1 MNNDGKKKANVRVV
15 YAFAFLVLAAVSLVV
30 FCVGKIT
37 RVGGDVYVFDGWVY
51 GREDQKKASAALAA
65 AGLSDFSWSSGI
77 LSVPADRKGAYLSAL
92 ASAGAYPKAPS
103 ETRGDALREMS
114 VFESDAK
121 TRLRELD
128 ACALQLERTI
138 EQMNGVDY
146 ATVGVRSRKEQVG
159 LTAKNIVTASVS
171 VACKE
176 GFSLD
181 LDRLSAI
188 TVAAKHQLG
197 IESDEN
203 VSIIDLNKGKSY
215 LGFENSLGTE
225 TDLAL
230 NAEKERLE
238 KYWRNKYLEA
248 FNDVK
253 DIRVT
258 VEADLTLDSSESAD
272 KNENEVAKGDRAPAR
287 MEQKKYARSREYV
300 KTGARP
306 VKSVSYSEN
315 SVGFA
320 QLGNPKSRDG
330 FGGSVKTLRQSVG
343 NESSAD
349 ARTGRP
355 NVLREFL
362 GFAPEDSAVA
372 RDLQSASIWNIDSLN
387 GLDSSSEQIF
397 DGTPR
402 LVAAALHTSAPSP
415 VSHAFHDSEKTT
427 RQKSAVS
434 REGKNDAVEQVRYDE
449 SASSCESESNLP
461 RRNVYTLRSI
471 VVHLGLPRSYVLRAA
486 RQASA
491 NDSKT
496 FAPNQGTNEQT
507 LYEITEE
514 RLLNETK
521 QFAVALFRPTGE
533 RLGWSDSTLERSFI
547 VDVYSD
553 VESFGERTLENQNEK
568 KAHANFGA
576 FDSND
581 ERFPLDETE
590 IDRDGMSEEQGWRPR
605 VEEVEANLPGVA
617 AIGADT
623 RTHGTLANTSGKI
636 AEISKPVGLN
646 EKILSDAE
654 SVPEKETASKF
665 DFNELKSFEFWK
677 NAATEYSSALYGIA
691 GVLLLFAL
699 FRVLRSRRRQ
709 RINGAEQPPRA
720 TVDAN
725 GVGSA
730 TKRGGAVSLDS
741 YNEEDIDD
749 ELEAELQQLSNAAK
763 ARRTQANLNAVSR
776 ETSDDYS
783 AKRRE
788 ALDLI
793 SRFPERA
800 AASLQ
805 GWVKGSDV

>member
-272 KNENEVAKGDRAPAR
+272 KNENEVAKGDSAPAR

-330 FGGSVKTLRQSVG
+330 FGGSVKTLRQSVV

-362 GFAPEDSAVA
+362 GFAAEDSAVA

-387 GLDSSSEQIF
+387 GLNSPNEQVF

-434 REGKNDAVEQVRYDE
+434 REGKNDAFEQVRYDE
-449 SASSCESESNLP
+449 SASSGELESNLP

-496 FAPNQGTNEQT
+496 FAPNQVTNEQT

-553 VESFGERTLENQNEK
+553 VESFGERTL
-568 KAHANFGA
+568 
-576 FDSND
+576 
-581 ERFPLDETE
+581 
-590 IDRDGMSEEQGWRPR
+590 
-605 VEEVEANLPGVA
+605 
-617 AIGADT
+617 
-623 RTHGTLANTSGKI
+623 
-636 AEISKPVGLN
+636 
-646 EKILSDAE
+646 
-654 SVPEKETASKF
+654 
-665 DFNELKSFEFWK
+665 
-677 NAATEYSSALYGIA
+677 
-691 GVLLLFAL
+691 
-699 FRVLRSRRRQ
+699 
-709 RINGAEQPPRA
+709 
-720 TVDAN
+720 
-725 GVGSA
+725 
-730 TKRGGAVSLDS
+730 
-741 YNEEDIDD
+741 
-749 ELEAELQQLSNAAK
+749 
-763 ARRTQANLNAVSR
+763 
-776 ETSDDYS
+776 
-783 AKRRE
+783 
-788 ALDLI
+788 
-793 SRFPERA
+793 
-800 AASLQ
+800 
-805 GWVKGSDV
+805 

>member
-1 MNNDGKKKANVRVV
+1 MNNDGKKKAKVRVF

-30 FCVGKIT
+30 FCVGKFT

-65 AGLSDFSWSSGI
+65 AGLSDFSWSSGR
-77 LSVPADRKGAYLSAL
+77 LSVPADQKGAYLSAL

-248 FNDVK
+248 FGDVK

-258 VEADLTLDSSESAD
+258 VEADLTLDSPEPSG
-272 KNENEVAKGDRAPAR
+272 KKENEVAKRDRVSAR
-287 MEQKKYARSREYV
+287 LEEEEIARTTAYA
-300 KTGARP
+300 KTDALP
-306 VKSVSYSEN
+306 VKSAGCSEN

-320 QLGNPKSRDG
+320 QLGNPKSRGG
-330 FGGSVKTLRQSVG
+330 FGGSVKTFRQSVVD
-343 NESSAD
+343 ESMAD

-362 GFAPEDSAVA
+362 DAAVENA
-372 RDLQSASIWNIDSLN
+372 AVVRDLQSASIWNIDSLN
-387 GLDSSSEQIF
+387 GLNSSNEPVF

-402 LVAAALHTSAPSP
+402 LVAAALHTSSPSS
-415 VSHAFHDSEKTT
+415 VSHAFHDVEKTT
-427 RQKSAVS
+427 RQKGTVS
-434 REGKNDAVEQVRYDE
+434 RGAKKDAVEQVRYDGSVSSGE
-449 SASSCESESNLP
+449 SDTNLP

-471 VVHLGLPRSYVLRAA
+471 VVHLGLPRSYVLRAV

-491 NDSKT
+491 NDLKT
-496 FAPNQGTNEQT
+496 FAPNQGINEQA

-576 FDSND
+576 FDSNG
-581 ERFPLDETE
+581 ERFPLDEAE

-605 VEEVEANLPGVA
+605 VEEVEEANLPGVA
-617 AIGADT
+617 AIGADI

-646 EKILSDAE
+646 EKISSVVK
-654 SVPEKETASKF
+654 SVPEEETETKF
-665 DFNELKSFEFWK
+665 DFNELRSFEFWK
-677 NAATEYSSALYGIA
+677 NAATEYSAVLYGIA
-691 GVLLLFAL
+691 GVLLMLAL
-699 FRVLRSRRRQ
+699 LRVLRSRKRQ
-709 RINGAEQPPRA
+709 RINGAEQPA
-720 TVDAN
+720 LGGGKAN
-725 GVGSA
+725 GVDSA
-730 TKRGGAVSLDS
+730 TKRGAVSWDS

-763 ARRTQANLNAVSR
+763 VRRTQTNLNAVSR
-776 ETSDDYS
+776 ETSDEYS

>member
-37 RVGGDVYVFDGWVY
+37 RVSGDVYVFDGWVY

-181 LDRLSAI
+181 LDRISAI
-188 TVAAKHQLG
+188 TVAAEHQLG

-287 MEQKKYARSREYV
+287 MEEKKYARSREYV

-330 FGGSVKTLRQSVG
+330 FGGSVKTLRQSVV

-372 RDLQSASIWNIDSLN
+372 RDLHSASIWNIDSLN

-415 VSHAFHDSEKTT
+415 VSHAFHDSDKTT
-427 RQKSAVS
+427 RQKETFS
-434 REGKNDAVEQVRYDE
+434 RGEKKDVVEQVRYDE
-449 SASSCESESNLP
+449 SASSGELESNLP

-471 VVHLGLPRSYVLRAA
+471 VVHLGLPRSYVLRAV

-496 FAPNQGTNEQT
+496 FAPNQGTNEQA

-646 EKILSDAE
+646 ERILSDAE